1 MTQAMGDDSPAMQW
15 TDACEPYSS
24 AALELDAAAFAE
36 RFDQTYLCFV
46 IGDGKPDTDLFGT
59 DDEAPAFEPLKL
71 QVLPLVK
78 SAEPGPFTL
87 MITFGRAPSSDL
99 QVPFSDVSKLH
110 GYFSR
115 DGEGWAVTDAGSTNG
130 TFLDGSR
137 LKPRTPVPLEIGAA
151 IGIAALEARVLDGRA
166 LHAFLQPQLT

>member
-1 MTQAMGDDSPAMQW
+1 MTQAMGNGSPSMRW
-15 TDACEPYSS
+15 SEACEPYASL
-24 AALELDAAAFAE
+24 ALELDLDAFSS

-46 IGDGKPDTDLFGT
+46 TGEPNPKADMFGT
-59 DDEAPAFEPLKL
+59 DDAGPPVVPVAL

-78 SAEPGPFTL
+78 STESGPFDL
-87 MITFGRAPSSDL
+87 MITFGRAPSNDL

-110 GYFSR
+110 GYFSL
-115 DGEGWAVTDAGSTNG
+115 DSKGWSITDAGSTNG

-137 LKPRTPVPLEIGAA
+137 LRPRQPAPVEIGGQLGLASV
-151 IGIAALEARVLDGRA
+151 EARVLDGAA